1 MNRTIAWLSWPYKS
15 VTGKLDVNVGVQI
28 PPRLRVREVRRVGT
42 STDWERKT
50 LVLYRKRAD
59 EKSVGRREGDNGA
72 LSIKPFERGRVTTL
86 WDLYHVSRGGWEGG
100 GCERVQ
106 A

>member
-1 MNRTIAWLSWPYKS
+1 MLSK
-15 VTGKLDVNVGVQI
+15 GKEKGAGVGMKNASALSEA
-28 PPRLRVREVRRVGT
+28 RRREI
-42 STDWERKT
+42 
-50 LVLYRKRAD
+50 
-59 EKSVGRREGDNGA
+59 GRREGDNGA

-86 WDLYHVSRGGWEGG
+86 WDLQRVSCGGWEGG